1 MSNKNLNYHIA
12 AVPQSKYDIMIG
24 PLHKSNSGGK
34 QKSRFKRHCKSE
46 IKKCQSTSKRRSTSK
61 YCARKTI
68 RCKTL
73 KPPRKSKTRASR
85 FHKGAHGNTLFH

>member
-12 AVPQSKYDIMIG
+12 AVPQAKYDDMIE

-34 QKSRFKRHCKSE
+34 QKSRRKRHCKSDM
-46 IKKCQSTSKRRSTSK
+46 KKCQSATKRRATCK
-61 YCARKTI
+61 YCACKTI

-73 KPPRKSKTRASR
+73 KPPRKPKTRSSR